1 MSLPFQIQMESN
13 RIIRGDVYPAKQ
25 LSQGTIVI
33 CHGYKG
39 FKDWGMFPYVAK
51 QLSDHF
57 DVITFNFSH
66 NGIGD
71 DLFNFTELEKF
82 AANTYTRELE
92 DLHTLVQHI
101 LEGSLPITYEIRN
114 QPIFLLGHSKGAG
127 VSLIYSFDYPDHIQ
141 GVISWNG
148 ITNLDLFSVE
158 EKKDMRSKGRT
169 YVYNARTKQQMPLNL
184 ELLEDL
190 QKHEDKYHILERVKS
205 AITPIVL
212 IQGTEDGARLREGSA
227 KLVEANSTIDW
238 IQIPGGN
245 HTFNSVHPFQGT
257 TIPLEEAI
265 CQTKNYME
273 DWVKIS

>member
-1 MSLPFQIQMESN
+1 MNLPFQIHIEPN
-13 RIIRGDVYPAKQ
+13 RMIRGDVYPADQ
-25 LSQGTIVI
+25 SSQGTLVI
-33 CHGYKG
+33 CHGFKG

-51 QLSDHF
+51 QLSDHY

-71 DLFNFTELEKF
+71 DLLEFTELEKF

-92 DLHTLVQHI
+92 DLHTLIQHI
-101 LEGSLPITYEIRN
+101 RGGSLPTTYEIRN

-127 VSLIYSFDYPDHIQ
+127 VSLIYSFDYPDLIQ

-148 ITNLDLFSVE
+148 IVNLDLFSVE
-158 EKKDMRSKGRT
+158 EKHEMRSKGRA

-190 QKHEDKYHILERVKS
+190 QVRQANYHIIERVKS

-212 IQGTEDGARLREGSA
+212 IQGTEDGVWLREGSA
-227 KLVEANSTIDW
+227 KLIEANAAIDW

-257 TIPLEEAI
+257 TNPLEEAI
-265 CQTKNYME
+265 RQTKKYME
-273 DWVKIS
+273 DWTKFK